1 MERKTQERDNTQ
13 KRKENK
19 RNIEYIDE
27 TWKVNENQIDIKK
40 KGKDQGMNIFI
51 LFITRLPL

>member
-1 MERKTQERDNTQ
+1 MSSGNVQ

-40 KGKDQGMNIFI
+40 KGKGQGMNIFI
-51 LFITRLPL
+51 LFITRSPL